1 MDADSSGDD
10 CSSSTQD
17 SQPRFC
23 NSDLH
28 NVYIQKAENGF
39 GFNVRG
45 QVSEGGQYRSIN
57 GQLFAPLQHVS
68 AVIKNGAAEQ
78 AGLLRGDR
86 ILEVNGVNVEGATHK
101 QVVDLIKSS
110 GDELILTVISLSPSE
125 QDRLDSS
132 NHCDDNWNTSCY
144 DYSEKRSLP
153 VTIPSFQWVTS
164 CGEKFVVY
172 NVHMAGRHLCS
183 RRYSEFEQL
192 HRYLRNEFVEF
203 CFPRLPI
210 KWPFPLREHQL
221 DTRRRGLEQYL
232 ERGGIC
238 SVRVIAESDIM
249 QAFLMESNLHE
260 ASYSNVDIRI
270 LLPDQSWI
278 SVNVRKDSNCTNVY
292 RALQKRLGWSDE
304 LANCFAL
311 FEMIE
316 SGFDRKINAN
326 ERPHSLYIQNYSS
339 AAVTCLIVKRWLFD
353 VDKEEQLCSTD
364 ACLHDMFF
372 WLAVNDVN
380 SGQIQ
385 ANEKLYELKA
395 LQDVQRK
402 QQYLKLARALPGYAE
417 ITFPYCLSSWKNDG
431 HVIVSLGFKRYLL
444 QSCSSSGEPQEAVL
458 ELQWP
463 NVEKYNVDEDGC
475 FIIEY
480 NAETANLKRVKVF
493 TQFVSAIYVG
503 LLRKDNGRTVGRKL
517 NAYI

>member
-86 ILEVNGVNVEGATHK
+86 ILEKRSATHK

-132 NHCDDNWNTSCY
+132 NHCDDNWNTTCY

-232 ERGGIC
+232 ERVC
-238 SVRVIAESDIM
+238 S
-249 QAFLMESNLHE
+249 

-278 SVNVRKDSNCTNVY
+278 SVNVRKDSNCTSVY

-316 SGFDRKINAN
+316 SGFDRKINSN

-339 AAVTCLIVKRWLFD
+339 AAVTCLIVKRWIFD

-364 ACLHDMFF
+364 TCLHDMFF

-402 QQYLKLARALPGYAE
+402 QQYLKLARTLPGYAE
-417 ITFPYCLSSWKNDG
+417 ITFPYCLSSWKNDE
-431 HVIVSLGFKRYLL
+431 HVIVSLGFKRYIL
-444 QSCSSSGEPQEAVL
+444 QSCSSSGEPQEIVL

-463 NVEKYNVDEDGC
+463 NVEKYTVDEDGC
-475 FIIEY
+475 FMIEH
-480 NAETANLKRVKVF
+480 NADTTNLKRVKVF
-493 TQFVSAIYVG
+493 TQFAQFMWNCCARIMEERSAE
-503 LLRKDNGRTVGRKL
+503 K
-517 NAYI
+517 

>member
-132 NHCDDNWNTSCY
+132 NHCDDNWNTTCY

-232 ERGGIC
+232 ERVC

-278 SVNVRKDSNCTNVY
+278 SVNVRKDSNCTSVY

-316 SGFDRKINAN
+316 SGFGK
-326 ERPHSLYIQNYSS
+326 
-339 AAVTCLIVKRWLFD
+339 
-353 VDKEEQLCSTD
+353 
-364 ACLHDMFF
+364 
-372 WLAVNDVN
+372 AVNDVN

-402 QQYLKLARALPGYAE
+402 QQYLKLARTLPGYAE
-417 ITFPYCLSSWKNDG
+417 ITFPYCLSSWKNDE
-431 HVIVSLGFKRYLL
+431 HVIVSLGFKRYIL
-444 QSCSSSGEPQEAVL
+444 QSCSSSGEPQEIVL

-463 NVEKYNVDEDGC
+463 NVEKYTVDEDGC
-475 FIIEY
+475 FIIEH
-480 NAETANLKRVKVF
+480 NADTTNLKRVKVF
-493 TQFVSAIYVG
+493 TQFVSTIYVE
-503 LLRKDNGRTVGRKL
+503 LLRKDNGRTIGRKM
-517 NAYI
+517 NAFI

>member
-232 ERGGIC
+232 ERGGSLTFC

-316 SGFDRKINAN
+316 SGFGK
-326 ERPHSLYIQNYSS
+326 
-339 AAVTCLIVKRWLFD
+339 
-353 VDKEEQLCSTD
+353 
-364 ACLHDMFF
+364 
-372 WLAVNDVN
+372 AVNDVN

-463 NVEKYNVDEDGC
+463 DVEKYTVDEDGC

-493 TQFVSAIYVG
+493 TQFVSAIYVE